1 MRVTKDALF
10 FYKENEMTKKLMLL
24 ALCSVFMGASMQ
36 AADMADESKMDEKE
50 KTRRRMLRAA
60 GIDPDKKKE
69 TAPAAPAAGTPAVA
83 GAKTSGG
90 TSYTLNVTG
99 MMCNN
104 CESSVSTTLSKIAGV
119 SSAVADDAAGT
130 AVIKYHAG
138 TTTIEKIL
146 EEFKKNKARRFE
158 AFKQGEKPAYVYSGK
173 DETLRGRL
181 SIKSSEAGAEVV
193 CRLNAQRSGENADRL
208 FNVLATGDLAAQI
221 EKIRKEG
228 VQNVKITGVVS
239 DAGIKATK
247 VEAE

>member
-1 MRVTKDALF
+1 MS
-10 FYKENEMTKKLMLL
+10 KKLMLL
-24 ALCSVFMGASMQ
+24 VVCSLFLGAAVK
-36 AADMADESKMDEKE
+36 AAEMADESKMDEKE

-69 TAPAAPAAGTPAVA
+69 APKAPATNAPAATAD
-83 GAKTSGG
+83 AKGGSGG

-104 CESSVSTTLSKIAGV
+104 CEASVAATLKKIAGV
-119 SSAVADDAAGT
+119 NDAKADTGAGT
-130 AVIKYHAG
+130 AMIKYDANS
-138 TTTIEKIL
+138 TTIEKIL
-146 EEFKKNKARRFE
+146 EEFTKTKARRFE
-158 AFKQGEKPAYVYSGK
+158 AFKAGEKPAYVYSGK

-181 SIKSSEAGAEVV
+181 SIKPADGAADVV
-193 CRLNAQRSGENADRL
+193 CRINAQRSGENADRW
-208 FNVLATGDLAAQI
+208 FNVVASGDLATQI
-221 EKIRKEG
+221 EKVRKEG